1 MRLAYLSGSRIDR
14 APPLSRRA
22 IGGLLAIA
30 IEALIIVLL
39 ILSSRRAFVFA
50 PQQGALK
57 TFTVGSKP
65 EPVAATEAEKKQK
78 RTVTKPKT
86 APPPPATKPPVPPTP
101 LGPIPGLITLSREDY
116 ARSDIGKIKST
127 ADEVANKGDEAK
139 GDADDSVAIGSAPN
153 GQPLYPAQWY
163 REPTDAELAFYIPKG
178 LRSGAALI
186 ACKTA
191 PRYRVEDCVVL
202 GDAPPGTGLAR
213 GIREA
218 AWQFRVRPPR
228 KGGQD
233 LIGAWVQIRFDLI
246 ERGR

>member
-1 MRLAYLSGSRIDR
+1 MRSAYRNQSESDR
-14 APPLSRRA
+14 PAPLSRRA
-22 IGGLLAIA
+22 TGIILAIA
-30 IEALIIVLL
+30 IEALIIILL
-39 ILSSRRAFVFA
+39 IFSGQRIFVAA
-50 PQQGALK
+50 PQQTGLK
-57 TFTVGSKP
+57 TFTVGLKP
-65 EPVAATEAEKKQK
+65 ETTPSVQTEQKKK

-86 APPPPATKPPVPPTP
+86 RPPPATKPPVPPTP
-101 LGPIPGLITLSREDY
+101 LGPIPGLITLSRKDY
-116 ARSDIGKIKST
+116 AKSDIGKIESKST
-127 ADEVANKGDEAK
+127 EVAEQGDSAQ
-139 GDADDSVAIGSAPN
+139 GDSHDSVAMGSAPN
-153 GQPLYPAQWY
+153 GEPLYNAEWY

-178 LRSGAALI
+178 LRAGAALI

-228 KGGQD
+228 KGGKD

-246 ERGR
+246 QRER

>member
-1 MRLAYLSGSRIDR
+1 MRSAYRHQTESDR
-14 APPLSRRA
+14 PAPLSRRA
-22 IGGLLAIA
+22 IGAILAIA

-39 ILSSRRAFVFA
+39 IFSGQRVFVA
-50 PQQGALK
+50 GPQQTGLK

-65 EPVAATEAEKKQK
+65 DVTPSTQTEKKKK

-86 APPPPATKPPVPPTP
+86 PPPPAARPLVPPTP
-101 LGPIPGLITLSREDY
+101 LGPIPGMLTLSRKDY
-116 ARSDIGKIKST
+116 AKSDIGKIESK
-127 ADEVANKGDEAK
+127 ADQVAEQGDSAS
-139 GDADDSVAIGSAPN
+139 GDSDDSVAMGSAPN
-153 GQPLYPAQWY
+153 GEPLYNAEWY
-163 REPTDAELAFYIPKG
+163 REPTDAELAFYIPKN
-178 LRSGAALI
+178 LHSGAALI

-191 PRYRVEDCVVL
+191 ARYRVEDCVVL

-228 KGGQD
+228 KGGKD

-246 ERGR
+246 ERRR